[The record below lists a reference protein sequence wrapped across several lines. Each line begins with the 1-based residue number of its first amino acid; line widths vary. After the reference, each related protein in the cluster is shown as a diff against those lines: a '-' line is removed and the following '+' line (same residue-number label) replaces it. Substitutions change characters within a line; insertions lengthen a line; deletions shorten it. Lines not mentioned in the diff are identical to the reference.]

1 MFMSLLYVTATV
13 LVGLVGYAAYR
24 VIRARKAWQSVAD
37 AYGLSCTLGGPFDEF
52 HLKGNARDYP
62 LTVETEAPSG
72 FEDPRRT
79 TRFRVTLGPEFPRGL
94 TLFSRTDG
102 DEEEARFAGPEV
114 EVGRDEIE
122 RHFAVKGG
130 PVDEIVPF
138 LDDRGVEQALVGL
151 HRVARRV
158 ELQNGKL
165 VLERQYLTHKQS
177 DLEATVDRLVN
188 CAEVLDRRA
197 EKGGAL

>member
-1 MFMSLLYVTATV
+1 MSLIYVTATV
-13 LVGLVGYAAYR
+13 LVALFGYVAYR
-24 VIRARKAWQSVAD
+24 VVRARRGWQAVAD
-37 AYGLSCTLGGPFDEF
+37 AYGLSCTRGGPFAEF
-52 HLKGNARDYP
+52 QMQGNANGYP

-79 TRFRVTLGPEFPRGL
+79 TRFKVTLGPEFPRGL
-94 TLFSRTDG
+94 TLFSRTEG

-114 EVGRDEIE
+114 EVGRDELE

-138 LDDRGVEQALVGL
+138 LDDRGIEQALVGL

-165 VLERQYLTHKQS
+165 VLERQYLTHRQS
-177 DLEATVDRLVN
+177 DLEATVDRLLN
-188 CAEVLDRRA
+188 CAELLDRRSETSA
-197 EKGGAL
+197 

>member
-1 MFMSLLYVTATV
+1 MMSLLYLTATLIV
-13 LVGLVGYAAYR
+13 ALVGYAAYR
-24 VIRARKAWQSVAD
+24 VLRARRAWQAVAD
-37 AYGLSCTLGGPFDEF
+37 AYGLSCALGGPFDEF
-52 HLKGNARDYP
+52 ELRGNAKNYP

-79 TRFRVTLGPEFPRGL
+79 TRFKVTLGPEFPRGL

-102 DEEEARFAGPEV
+102 DEQEARFAGPEV
-114 EVGRDEIE
+114 EVGRDELA

-151 HRVARRV
+151 HKVARRV
-158 ELQNGKL
+158 ELQNGKML
-165 VLERQYLTHKQS
+165 LERQYLTYKQS
-177 DLEATVDRLVN
+177 DLEATLDRLLN
-188 CAEVLDRRA
+188 CAEVLDRRS
-197 EKGGAL
+197 EKGGSP